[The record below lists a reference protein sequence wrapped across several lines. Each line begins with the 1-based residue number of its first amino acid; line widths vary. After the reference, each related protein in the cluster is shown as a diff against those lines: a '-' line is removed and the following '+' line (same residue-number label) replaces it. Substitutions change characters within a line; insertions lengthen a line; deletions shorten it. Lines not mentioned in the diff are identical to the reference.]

1 MRDIF
6 GEDEEVDAEYYEV
19 SVAEIEV
26 GEEIRYCKQWKIGEK
41 RCKIGKNRLRKRI

>member
-26 GEEIRYCKQWKIGEK
+26 GEEIRYRKQCQIGEK
-41 RCKIGKNRLRKRI
+41 WCKIGKK